1 MPSSGW
7 TRPTRATS
15 LISCTTSWLGWP
27 VMAVLNLRGRLASSG
42 SPMNRS
48 ASSWISGVGSMI
60 SSLAMPATGEPRMTR
75 GTSPQA
81 SVVDRPTD
89 SSRRQISGMS
99 STRIQCSWMFWRS
112 VRSAESRAKST
123 EIWPMTRSCSVVS
136 APPSILHAEH
146 EVLVFELVRLKRG
159 GLAAVDPG
167 LALGVQAPPA
177 EAAVQVGAVDRVE
190 AVLGVDGLDTL
201 ADVEAVVFLLP
212 GFVGVQRRGAVHFPL
227 PVRLCGGAGGGR
239 LARPAAAWSVDAPAR
254 AVSVMHRL

>member
-81 SVVDRPTD
+81 SVVDSPT
-89 SSRRQISGMS
+89 R
-99 STRIQCSWMFWRS
+99 F
-112 VRSAESRAKST
+112 E
-123 EIWPMTRSCSVVS
+123 P
-136 APPSILHAEH
+136 APDFGHVLDPDPVQLDVLAVGEVGRVAGEVHGDLADDAQLLGGERTAVDPDAEH
-146 EVLVFELVRLKRG
+146 EVFVFELVRLKRG

-167 LALGVQAPPA
+167 FALGVEAPPA

-201 ADVEAVVFLLP
+201 ADVEAVVFLFP

-227 PVRLCGGAGGGR
+227 AVRLCGRAGRALGAAGGSLVRGR
-239 LARPAAAWSVDAPAR
+239 SG
-254 AVSVMHRL
+254 